1 MSQMDQELAQ
11 VEVSIEQAK
20 ANIDRASA
28 LERLKENRDFKEI
41 ILEGYFEKEASRLVL
56 LKADPNMQEPNEQ
69 RQVEKMIDSIG
80 YLRQYLNMIYQ
91 FGSMA
96 DNALEQHQKTREDIL
111 AEAS

>member
-20 ANIDRASA
+20 TNIERSA
-28 LERLKENRDFKEI
+28 ALDRLKENKDFKEI
-41 ILEGYFEKEASRLVL
+41 ILEGYFEREASRLVL
-56 LKADPNMQEPNEQ
+56 LKADPNVQEEKEQ
-69 RQVEKMIDSIG
+69 AQIQKMIDSIG

-96 DNALEQHQKTREDIL
+96 ENALEQHEKTREDIL